1 MWGQPLQLR
10 KLISVVCCQELLMCQ
25 PRFVLILTKF
35 AAEDQTS
42 GILCP
47 VALHLRFLS
56 GYWTF
61 SGTEIISFRISKCDD
76 DQTRQP
82 DYEEYDIFADP
93 SPQVPVDEFSQ
104 CGRNASGSVLTI
116 TGDDGSAGAPETESQ
131 PGEFPHMCVIFQQ
144 KEGFKDYIGGAALIA
159 RNKVIT
165 VAHKFYHE

>member
-1 MWGQPLQLR
+1 
-10 KLISVVCCQELLMCQ
+10 MCQ

-42 GILCP
+42 GKFYIFDTYWDNIGLLILISS
-47 VALHLRFLS
+47 HL
-56 GYWTF
+56 
-61 SGTEIISFRISKCDD
+61 RISKCDD

-82 DYEEYDIFADP
+82 DYEEYDDYDIFDDP
-93 SPQVPVDEFSQ
+93 SPQVPADEFSQ

-159 RNKVIT
+159 RNKVLT